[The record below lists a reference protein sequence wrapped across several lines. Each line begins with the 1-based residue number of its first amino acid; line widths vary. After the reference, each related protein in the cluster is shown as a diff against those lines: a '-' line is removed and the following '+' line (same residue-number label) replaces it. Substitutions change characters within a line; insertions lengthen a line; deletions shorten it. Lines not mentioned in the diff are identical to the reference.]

1 VLPCWCVPRA
11 HYSLE
16 ARQDAF
22 RRLAQGLPLEQAAP
36 QCRDADRVADSAT
49 LRRWAWRRIESLRLW
64 MAAPWTLFRLPTL
77 VAWDWRAALRN
88 LAVEPFPP

>member
-1 VLPCWCVPRA
+1 MPRA
-11 HYSLE
+11 SYSLVG
-16 ARQDAF
+16 RQDAM
-22 RRLAQGLPLEQAAP
+22 RHLAEGLAIEQAAP
-36 QCRDADRVADSAT
+36 QCRDPDRVADPAT

-77 VAWDWRAALRN
+77 VAWDWRAALCN